1 MKSDAPLSPDTE
13 RLIERDFPREQRA
26 AAAQLLLTRCGSNLP
41 LMGETSAADIERVRF
56 AVLKLTGGSIE
67 ALPRHVD
74 IANIDWRDSLVA
86 AGFGHGVL
94 AHRAW
99 FKEHMGD

>member
-1 MKSDAPLSPDTE
+1 MIDEPLTPDTQ
-13 RLIERDFPREQRA
+13 RLIERDFPLGDRSA
-26 AAAQLLLTRCGSNLP
+26 AAELLVTRCGSNLP
-41 LMGETSAADIERVRF
+41 LMGEVSAPSIERVRF
-56 AVLKLTGGSIE
+56 AVLKLACGSIE
-67 ALPRHVD
+67 DLPRHVD

-86 AGFGHGVL
+86 AGFGHSVI